1 MLQSYII
8 IRLFIFIIEF
18 YLENGNINA
27 TVKAIYYNHKFP
39 QSTSDIPSAKSF
51 GILLDR
57 TNFYSEQGGQIYD
70 TGSII
75 TIDGQA
81 EFVVENVQVFGGYVL
96 HIGYLKYGNLN
107 VNNEVVATYD
117 EVNDKF

>member
-1 MLQSYII
+1 M
-8 IRLFIFIIEF
+8 
-18 YLENGNINA
+18 
-27 TVKAIYYNHKFP
+27 VKAIYYNHAFP
-39 QSTSDIPSAKSF
+39 QSTNDIPAGKNF

-57 TNFYSEQGGQIYD
+57 TNFYSEQGGQQYD
-70 TGSII
+70 TGSI

-81 EFVVENVQVFGGYVL
+81 EFVVENVQMFGGYVL

-117 EVNDKF
+117 EVNNKF